1 MRGPLRPVAEE
12 SPMKMTVRVAMLVLA
27 FLVAGSQ
34 LALADEGQA
43 ASTSTRPPKN
53 LKLVGDHWTPW
64 DPPPA
69 AEGAYVIQKGD
80 TFWDLA
86 GKWLGDP
93 HLWPQVWDQNRYV
106 LDSHWIYPG
115 DPLSV
120 PAKPNVV
127 PPEGPPPSAET
138 SAPDTG
144 AVADTGAGAD
154 TGATT
159 AVETPAPA
167 TRTTPA
173 MIQVADERDLYC
185 SGWIETDRQKAL
197 LSIVGADQPK
207 IMQANNDIVY
217 LNQGRSQGIV
227 AGAEYVA
234 VRDDHKV
241 IHPATKETVG
251 MYTQRM
257 GHLRVLCAQEN
268 TATAIVLSACEDIRP
283 GDELLPWKELQSPM
297 LDHIPPVDRCTEP
310 SGLAQGWIID
320 GGPDSLLSVGG
331 GNLISTDLGPE
342 DGIRPGSVL
351 TLYKDNGDLPRILL
365 GQAVVLSVEATSSTV
380 KVLHANR
387 EVRRGDR
394 AEVFQQ

>member
-1 MRGPLRPVAEE
+1 
-12 SPMKMTVRVAMLVLA
+12 MKMTFRVAGLALA

-34 LALADEGQA
+34 LALAEDGQA
-43 ASTSTRPPKN
+43 SATSTRPPKN

-69 AEGAYVIQKGD
+69 AEGAYVIQRGD
-80 TFWDLA
+80 TLWDLA

-120 PAKPNVV
+120 PGKPNVV
-127 PPEGPPPSAET
+127 PPEGPAPSAEAT
-138 SAPDTG
+138 PP
-144 AVADTGAGAD
+144 DTGAGAGGEAGAGAGAGD
-154 TGATT
+154 ATATAAASAPTGA
-159 AVETPAPA
+159 APRA
-167 TRTTPA
+167 TPA

-185 SGWIETDRQKAL
+185 SGWIEAGRQTSL
-197 LSIVGADQPK
+197 LKIVGADQPK
-207 IMQANNDIVY
+207 VMQADNDIVY

-227 AGAEYVA
+227 AGAEYIA

-241 IHPATKETVG
+241 VHPATKELVG
-251 MYTQRM
+251 TYTQRM
-257 GHLRVLCAQEN
+257 GHLRVLCAQDN
-268 TATAIVLSACEDIRP
+268 TATAVVLSACEDIHP
-283 GDELLPWKELQSPM
+283 GDELLPWKEMQSPM
-297 LDHIPPVDRCTEP
+297 MDRIPAVDRCMEP

-320 GGPDSLLSVGG
+320 GGPDELLAGG
-331 GNLISTDLGPE
+331 AGNLISTDLGPE

-351 TLYKDNGDLPRILL
+351 TLYRDNGDLPRILL
-365 GQAVVLSVEATSSTV
+365 GQAVVLSVESTSSTV
-380 KVLHANR
+380 KVLHASR